1 MAYYNGPRRKKKVDP
16 SMVRQRTSQED
27 FENVLGKLKKEDI
40 NVDPYSQIRTIN
52 GIPHKYKEGQW
63 VPLTKL

>member
-16 SMVRQRTSQED
+16 SMVRQRTTQED

-52 GIPHKYKEGQW
+52 GIPHKYKDGQW